1 MATIYLV
8 TNGSYSDYHVLGVY
22 STKEKAEHAKRLFAS
37 DNGIWE
43 YELDGIPDSPPGML
57 AYHVSML
64 VSGDVK
70 EVWQDTVEGFES
82 RWYVAPQWGADVI
95 VVFHVWARDTTH
107 AVKISNEWRAQI
119 VALGLWDLHK
129 ILRVANST
137 GDTELRQVFK
147 ESCQTQPEA

>member
-1 MATIYLV
+1 MTTIYLV
-8 TNGSYSDYHVLGVY
+8 TDGDYSDYHVLGVY

-43 YELDGIPDSPPGML
+43 YELDAIPDSPQGML

-70 EVWQDTVEGFES
+70 DVWQETVEGFES
-82 RWYVAPQWGADVI
+82 RWCVAPQWGADVT
-95 VVFHVWARDTTH
+95 VVFHVWARDEQH

-119 VALGLWDLHK
+119 IALGLWDAHK
-129 ILRVANST
+129 FARVVNSYAET
-137 GDTELRQVFK
+137 DLCKLYQ
-147 ESCQTQPEA
+147 ESCQTQPEV

>member
-1 MATIYLV
+1 MTIIYLV
-8 TNGSYSDYHVLGVY
+8 TNGSYSDYCVLGVY
-22 STKEKAEHAKRLFAS
+22 STKEKAEHAKRLFAA
-37 DNGIWE
+37 DNGVEE
-43 YELDGIPDSPPGML
+43 YKLDAIPDSPPGLL

-70 EVWQDTVEGFES
+70 DVWQDTVEGFES
-82 RWYVAPQWGADVI
+82 SWYVSPQWGADVT
-95 VVFHVWARDTTH
+95 VMFRVWARDIEH

-129 ILRVANST
+129 ILRVANSR
-137 GDTELRQVFK
+137 GDTELRQVFQ